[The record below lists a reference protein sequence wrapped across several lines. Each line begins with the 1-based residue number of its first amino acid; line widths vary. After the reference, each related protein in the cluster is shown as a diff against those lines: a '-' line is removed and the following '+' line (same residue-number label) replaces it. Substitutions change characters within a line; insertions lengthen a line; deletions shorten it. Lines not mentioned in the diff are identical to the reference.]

1 MPFHIL
7 CIFTS
12 VSVVNGQPN
21 QCKTVRF
28 DTFYLRLESHPLG
41 RSWGLHKY
49 ILGKHCICVVCVHIL
64 RSHIRLQRGAGLNIV
79 VAMKPWHSPLN
90 MLKSVLITET
100 RLNLHPNHLC
110 LSYWRGGEKKNKKKK
125 TSKAGCRPVC
135 LIFKILEVNQTLSSA
150 GKAEWSNCRF

>member
-12 VSVVNGQPN
+12 ASAVDGQPS
-21 QCKTVRF
+21 QGKTVRF

-41 RSWGLHKY
+41 RSWGLYKW

-79 VAMKPWHSPLN
+79 VAMKPWHSPPN

-110 LSYWRGGEKKNKKKK
+110 LSYWRVGGEEKK
-125 TSKAGCRPVC
+125 TKKQVKRDAVLCVLFLKYWW
-135 LIFKILEVNQTLSSA
+135 LIKL
-150 GKAEWSNCRF
+150 